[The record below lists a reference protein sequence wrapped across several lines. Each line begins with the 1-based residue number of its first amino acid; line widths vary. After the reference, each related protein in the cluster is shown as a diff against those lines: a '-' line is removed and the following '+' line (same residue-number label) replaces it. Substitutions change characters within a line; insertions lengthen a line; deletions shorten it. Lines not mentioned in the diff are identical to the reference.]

1 MEGEDR
7 AELETAIFVSTKRG
21 HAKIAKKG
29 LAIRQPRGPVFLD
42 SL

>member
-1 MEGEDR
+1 MDGEDR
-7 AELETAIFVSTKRG
+7 AELETAIFVSAKRG
-21 HAKIAKKG
+21 HAETTKTG